1 MKTKMGRP
9 ALPKDEAKGEVF
21 SVRMAAVEAEKIY
34 QAIKKSGLKKP
45 DWARN
50 ALIHAAQNGSS

>member
-1 MKTKMGRP
+1 MGRP
-9 ALPKDEAKGEVF
+9 TLPKGETKGEVF
-21 SVRMAAVEAEKIY
+21 SVRVAADAAGKIH

-50 ALIHAAQNGSS
+50 ALVMAANKSD

>member
-9 ALPKDEAKGEVF
+9 TLPKGEAKGEVF
-21 SVRMAAVEAEKIY
+21 SVRVAANKASKIY

-50 ALIHAAQNGSS
+50 ALIQAASS

>member
-9 ALPKDEAKGEVF
+9 VLPRGEAKGEVF
-21 SVRMAAVEAEKIY
+21 SVRVAAGEANKIH

-50 ALIHAAQNGSS
+50 ALILAAKNSHG

>member
-9 ALPKDEAKGEVF
+9 TLPKGEAKGEVF
-21 SVRMAAVEAEKIY
+21 SVRVASEAAEKIH
-34 QAIKKSGLKKP
+34 QAIKKSGLTKP

-50 ALIHAAQNGSS
+50 ALINAAQG